1 MAITDPVKEK
11 AAAAKK
17 AAETKA
23 LGFAKAKQEG
33 AGLNTGDSLNK
44 RTFSGTAAY
53 VVPGKKVERFAKT
66 AQEIKIWKSASP
78 ESKAK
83 YKAKSVDVTKSVS
96 DLGADKK
103 VIEKKPPERE
113 SRGYYYHGSNAHN
126 MDFGGHEVF
135 GFSRTKPV
143 GDLSYTS
150 SPDNP
155 KSGRPNTF
163 ESRELTEREATVR
176 KSRFSKS
183 SFNPYATNEGA
194 WDKYQTGV
202 EGAESKL
209 QAKVAVRNQ
218 FKADK
223 KASLTAKK
231 ADLKSKQDAK
241 KAKMEAF
248 KKSKRNN

>member
-33 AGLNTGDSLNK
+33 AGLNTGDSSNK

-53 VVPGKKVERFAKT
+53 VVPGQKVERFANT
-66 AQEIKIWKSASP
+66 PQEIKIWKSASP

-83 YKAKSVDVTKSVS
+83 YKAKSFDVTKSVS

-103 VIEKKPPERE
+103 VIEKKQPERE
-113 SRGYYYHGSNAHN
+113 SRGYYSKGSNAHN
-126 MDFGGHEVF
+126 MDFGGH
-135 GFSRTKPV
+135 STSTYSKKPHV
-143 GDLSYTS
+143 GNTSYTN
-150 SPDNP
+150 SPSNP

-163 ESRELTEREATVR
+163 ESRELTEREATVK
-176 KSRFSKS
+176 KSRFSKLS
-183 SFNPYATNEGA
+183 ANPFDTTESGWNNYLT
-194 WDKYQTGV
+194 KV

-209 QAKVAVRNQ
+209 QAKVAVRNK

-223 KASLTAKK
+223 KASLTEKRVALT
-231 ADLKSKQDAK
+231 AKQDAK
-241 KAKMEAF
+241 KAKMKAF
-248 KKSKRNN
+248 KESKRNN